1 MARSLS
7 NRPRLMGIRFGLASG
22 IVNTQSV
29 LNCMPEEAFWNY
41 KDQPAADSQE
51 ALLLDV
57 LRNFW
62 E

>member
-1 MARSLS
+1 
-7 NRPRLMGIRFGLASG
+7 MGIRFGLASG

-29 LNCMPEEAFWNY
+29 LNCMPKEAFWNY
-41 KDQPAADSQE
+41 KDQPAPDSQE